1 MAETLN
7 FAMAAERLHVTQP
20 AVTQQIRSLEDELDV
35 VAAFREGGLRKYVS
49 YRELAKIPVYA
60 AVHESFP
67 LAAKA
72 ETTMEELRGERL
84 IVGEPWSCPEQLRGV
99 QYAMIEDKSALD
111 VYLCDSGEASVAL
124 AQAGFGA
131 AIVPG
136 LAPSGGPELRYLR
149 ILDAE
154 PMSYGVYY
162 KSLTGRPELR
172 EFIELSGEQFQ
183 V

>member
-1 MAETLN
+1 MNTSQLACFLTVAETLN

-20 AVTQQIRSLEDELDV
+20 AVTQQIRSLED
-35 VAAFREGGLRKYVS
+35 
-49 YRELAKIPVYA
+49 
-60 AVHESFP
+60 
-67 LAAKA
+67 
-72 ETTMEELRGERL
+72 
-84 IVGEPWSCPEQLRGV
+84 
-99 QYAMIEDKSALD
+99 KSALD
-111 VYLCDSGEASVAL
+111 VYLCDSGEASAAL